1 MRHWLKIL
9 IVFFILFQVC
19 QTSQA
24 QFWKKKKYHTR
35 STSGKISRPDKT
47 SYRDA
52 FARKSKKRA
61 NIKTRRKPYF
71 KSKKKMRRFSTSRKT
86 KKPGSKKF
94 FKPKYSGAKLKKR
107 SGDSF
112 SRNAQRN
119 KRSSKKGGGNS
130 GGIFKG
136 RKK

>member
-1 MRHWLKIL
+1 MQHWLKIL
-9 IVFFILFQVC
+9 IVLFVFFQVC
-19 QTSQA
+19 QPAQG

-35 STSGKISRPDKT
+35 STSGKISRPDKAG
-47 SYRDA
+47 YQDA

-61 NIKTRRKPYF
+61 NIKTRKKPF
-71 KSKKKMRRFSTSRKT
+71 IKTKKKMRRFSTSRKT

-94 FKPKYSGAKLKKR
+94 FKPKYAGVKLKKK

-112 SRNAQRN
+112 SRNARKT
-119 KRSSKKGGGNS
+119 KRSAQKGGGS
-130 GGIFKG
+130 GSGIFKG